1 MDSMLAGSLVLLQ
14 NARTV
19 VYLVQ
24 ELVYII
30 IDDCC
35 LGTR

>member
-1 MDSMLAGSLVLLQ
+1 MDSVLAGSLVLVQ
-14 NARTV
+14 NACTV

-24 ELVYII
+24 ELAYII
-30 IDDCC
+30 IDYCC

>member
-1 MDSMLAGSLVLLQ
+1 MDFVLEGSL
-14 NARTV
+14 

-24 ELVYII
+24 ELAYII

>member
-1 MDSMLAGSLVLLQ
+1 MDFVLAGSLVLVQ
-14 NARTV
+14 NACT

-24 ELVYII
+24 ELAYII